1 MSNGA
6 IWPAALTAGAL
17 MGMLAAWWLSRGG
30 WKIFRRADEPLSQRV
45 DELTLEVV
53 DLRLELSE
61 VKVGTAKLIAQL
73 EAAEIEPVYRLPSGR
88 RQQMEDESD
97 ATRLHRL
104 LVKHFSLEELDEI
117 AVAAGV
123 PAESYGGSTRP
134 ARALALVQVASRH
147 GRLEDLVGAAR
158 RARPGVR
165 WPRIR
170 REVGE

>member
-1 MSNGA
+1 MSNGT
-6 IWPAALTAGAL
+6 IWPAALTVGAL
-17 MGMLAAWWLSRGG
+17 MGMLVAWWLSRGG

-53 DLRLELSE
+53 DLRLEISE
-61 VKVGTAKLIAQL
+61 VKVGAAKLIAQV
-73 EAAEIEPVYRLPSGR
+73 EGMGGEPVYRLPSGR

-104 LVKHFSLEELDEI
+104 LVKHFTQAELDELAAEAEI
-117 AVAAGV
+117 A
-123 PAESYGGSTRP
+123 AESYGGSTRP
-134 ARALALVQVASRH
+134 ARALALMQVASRH
-147 GRLEDLVGAAR
+147 GRLEELVGAAR

-170 REVGE
+170 REIGE